1 MTEYELNVLIDK
13 VSAGDVEALV
23 ALIDYYL
30 SIGEKKKAEL
40 EAERL
45 KYIPH
50 FLAYRKLANLA
61 FLGTFK
67 EPNYE
72 LAKQYYQKAFDMG
85 DNVSGYNLALLLTKE
100 NNSSEALKYL
110 TDGVSKDYIPSLK
123 LLASLYL
130 KGDGVTKDLTISL
143 SLLQKAQ
150 ELGDDSVITPIGK
163 VYYLM
168 GEYDKAFDCFSM
180 GTARKDLDA
189 IYHLGLCYAKGL
201 GTTQDLNKSRFYYEM
216 GANLNDPNCLYNL
229 SIYYRNG
236 ISVEQNTQLADTL
249 LQQAMEHGFK
259 KQ

>member
-1 MTEYELNVLIDK
+1 MTEQELNALNDR
-13 VSAGDVEALV
+13 VSAGDVEALI

-30 SIGEKKKAEL
+30 SIGDKKKAEL

-45 KYIPH
+45 KYIHH

-72 LAKQYYQKAFDMG
+72 LAKDYYQKAFEMG
-85 DNVSGYNLALLLTKE
+85 DDVSGYNLALLLTKE
-100 NNSSEALKYL
+100 NNSLEALKYL

-130 KGDGVTKDLTISL
+130 KGDGVSKDLSISL

-150 ELGDDSVITPIGK
+150 ELGDDSVITSMGK

-168 GEYDKAFDCFSM
+168 GEYDKAFNCF
-180 GTARKDLDA
+180 GIGAAKKDLDA

-201 GTTQDLNKSRFYYEM
+201 GTQQDLNKSRFYYEM

-229 SIYYRNG
+229 SVYYRNG
-236 ISVEQNTQLADTL
+236 ISVEQNIELADTL
-249 LQQAMEHGFK
+249 LKQAVDHGFK
-259 KQ
+259 K